1 MRISALAVLAVL
13 ASAPAAPPAS
23 FRVHVSGH
31 GRPMILIP
39 GMASSGDTWKS
50 TVTHYENQYTCHV
63 LTLAGFAGV
72 PATDPPLLAAAAA
85 ELAEYIAQQHLDH
98 PVIVGHNLGGNVALD
113 LAARHPDLV
122 GPLVIVDAL
131 PFYAGAWFHAKT
143 VDDAKPMIAGMRAYQ
158 LAQTHEQYEQDVR
171 SGAATKYMVTS
182 PADFQTIVQWGL
194 ASEQR
199 VVADAMFDL
208 VSQDLRPAL
217 PRIAA
222 PTLLL
227 GTWIGLQEQLK
238 QGHIDLSRAAV
249 VKTFEE
255 QYAGLPRLHFAITDT
270 ARHFI
275 MLDDPTWFFEQ
286 VDAFLASPARAAE
299 DRGFAR

>member
-199 VVADAMFDL
+199 VVADAMYDM

-238 QGHIDLSRAAV
+238 QGHIELSRASV
-249 VKTFEE
+249 VKTFED
-255 QYAGLPRLHFAITDT
+255 QYAGLRRLHFAIADT

-275 MLDDPTWFFEQ
+275 MFDEPAWFLQQLDQ
-286 VDAFLASPARAAE
+286 SLANPPNVID
-299 DRGFAR
+299 DRELGS